1 MKGEELKVSRLEPIT
16 KGFKDLLVWQK
27 AMLLVD
33 DIFVLTSALPK
44 EEIYGLRSQMRRA
57 AISIP
62 SNIAEGAS
70 RLTQKEFLRFISI
83 SHGSLAELETQ
94 VLILQKQFNA
104 ITHDFDHLFASM
116 QEIKRMLNGLYT
128 FIKNRAPV
136 NS

>member
-1 MKGEELKVSRLEPIT
+1 MKGEELKVSKLESVT
-16 KGFKDLLVWQK
+16 RGFKDLLVWQK

-33 DIFVLTSALPK
+33 EIFIITSALPK
-44 EEIYGLRSQMRRA
+44 EETYGLRSQMRRA

-83 SHGSLAELETQ
+83 AHGSLAELETQ
-94 VLILQKQFNA
+94 VLILQKQFNY
-104 ITHDFDHLFASM
+104 ITHDSENTFAVM

-128 FIKNRAPV
+128 SIKNRIPV

>member
-1 MKGEELKVSRLEPIT
+1 MKSEELKVSRLEPT
-16 KGFKDLLVWQK
+16 KGFKDLIVWQK

-33 DIFVLTSALPK
+33 DIFILTSALPK
-44 EEIYGLRSQMRRA
+44 DEISGLRSQMRRA

-83 SHGSLAELETQ
+83 AHGSLAELETQ
-94 VLILQKQFNA
+94 VLILQKQFNT
-104 ITHDFDHLFASM
+104 ITHDFDNTFASI

-128 FIKNRAPV
+128 SIKNRLPV